1 VRDAPPLP
9 TGARPVAD
17 PRDPRRTLPGY
28 AVRADGTVLWY
39 DRRRG
44 LWIPSK
50 PKIGPGRFHKV
61 RLRIGRKIR
70 EIGLAHLVL
79 RAFVGPRP
87 IAHEPLHYPD
97 PDPGNNS
104 VENLRWAVRGASKV
118 GRQLGPTIPPA
129 PRGETHPFAVLT
141 EGDVVE
147 IRALYRAGVGY
158 KEVAEKLGTSAECV
172 RHVLIGET
180 WAHVPDTLG
189 PVVMRGKGCRNSEDG
204 PLARLDWEKVAEI
217 RAQIEAGVPR
227 LEVARRFEVSK
238 GCIQDILKGRTW
250 RTPPDD

>member
-1 VRDAPPLP
+1 M
-9 TGARPVAD
+9 
-17 PRDPRRTLPGY
+17 
-28 AVRADGTVLWY
+28 RADGSVLWY

-50 PKIGPGRFHKV
+50 LKIGAGGFRKV
-61 RLRIGRKIR
+61 RLRIGRKVR

-87 IAHEPLHYPD
+87 IGHEPLHYPD
-97 PDPGNNS
+97 PDPGNNH
-104 VENLRWAVRGASKV
+104 VDNLRWAVRGASKV

-141 EGDVVE
+141 EADVVT
-147 IRALYRAGVGY
+147 IRSLYRAGLGY

-180 WAHVPDTLG
+180 WAHVPDPLG
-189 PVVMRGKGCRNSEDG
+189 PVVMRRKGPESEDCH
-204 PLARLDWEKVAEI
+204 LARLDWETVAEI
-217 RAQIEAGVPR
+217 RRQLAAGLSR
-227 LEVARRFEVSK
+227 KQVAALHGVSW
-238 GCIQDILKGRTW
+238 CTIRDIAVRRTW
-250 RTPPDD
+250 RTPPED